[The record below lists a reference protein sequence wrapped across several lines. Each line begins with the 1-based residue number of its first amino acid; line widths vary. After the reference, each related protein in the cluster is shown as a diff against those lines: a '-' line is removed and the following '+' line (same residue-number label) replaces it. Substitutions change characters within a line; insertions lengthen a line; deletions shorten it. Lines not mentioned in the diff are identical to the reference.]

1 MNEQSLSKKHLVY
14 LLLLLIPLSYLI
26 SKSFIK
32 EINSDFFNEHGYLN
46 TEKVELLIK
55 DVRKGVFPE
64 SLKSSPD
71 LYDYL
76 IDELVDADFD
86 LTNNDEQADHLILS
100 SKLLLEL
107 TIAANSYKNFS
118 HIISDN
124 EKKALLYELN
134 DYLLKMSSKAN
145 LSTINDQVA
154 ANLLIFTAIDSA
166 QSSSLNDRKLQEI
179 YSKNL
184 NHQAGYNHVAAAIIV
199 VMWLDRESST
209 FSQDVHYVV
218 ELKQSVR
225 SAGDL
230 IRLMNHDDDQVV
242 LKTAKLIKKIVP
254 DNAIHA
260 LRYSLIHSKDEN
272 VKLAVLDAITEYG
285 IEARP
290 YVNQLKSYLRLSKS
304 DQVKQ
309 KIQTVLKQVS
319 GL

>member
-1 MNEQSLSKKHLVY
+1 MNEQGLSKKSIVY
-14 LLLLLIPLSYLI
+14 LLLLIIPLGYFI
-26 SKSFIK
+26 GKTFIK
-32 EINSDFFNEHGYLN
+32 EINNDFFNEQGYLN
-46 TEKVELLIK
+46 TETVELLIK

-76 IDELVDADFD
+76 IDELVDADFY
-86 LTNNDEQADHLILS
+86 LVNNGEHADHLVLS
-100 SKLLLEL
+100 SELLLEL
-107 TIAANSYKNFS
+107 TIAASSYKNLS
-118 HIISDN
+118 NIISDN
-124 EKKALLYELN
+124 EKKILLYELN
-134 DYLLKMSSKAN
+134 EYLLKMSSKAD
-145 LSTINDQVA
+145 LSTTNDQIA

-166 QSSSLNDRKLQEI
+166 QSPSFNDTRLQEI
-179 YSKNL
+179 YSSNL
-184 NHQAGYNHVAAAIIV
+184 NHQAGYNRVAAAIIV
-199 VMWLDRESST
+199 VMWLDRGAPT

-260 LRYSLIHSKDEN
+260 LRYSLIHSKDDD

-290 YVNQLKSYLRLSKS
+290 YINQLKSYLRLSKS

-309 KIQTVLKQVS
+309 KIQIVLKQVS